1 MRSISFIL
9 LSVLTASML
18 VIPAFFVLFFDNDDK
33 LSTREMDKVEL
44 ELDPNQN
51 VLVPV
56 YRSQQKTIEV
66 YPLEEYVRGVVAAE
80 MPIDFELEA
89 LKAQAIAARTY
100 IVKRIID
107 KDYKDVPDGAIVTDT
122 IQHQVFLSDEEL
134 KKLWGI
140 NYNGRISKLNKAVN
154 ETYGQVITHN
164 GQPINALYFSTSNG
178 YTENSEEYW
187 QKEIPYLRS
196 VASPWDT
203 ASPKY
208 SSTAFV
214 SFSTLYETLNINS
227 TVASA
232 NNSDWIKILELTTGN
247 RVDKLKVGDKVYSGR
262 EIRELF
268 KLNSSS
274 FTFEVN
280 DEGVLFSTNGYGHG
294 VGMSQ
299 YGANGM
305 AKEGKSA
312 EEIITYYYTGVEI
325 TDIDRWVKR

>member
-1 MRSISFIL
+1 MRSISIIL

-18 VIPAFFVLFFDNDDK
+18 VIPAFFVLFFDNNDK
-33 LSTREMDKVEL
+33 ISTREMDKIEL
-44 ELDPNQN
+44 ELDPDQN
-51 VLVPV
+51 VQVPI
-56 YRSQQKTIEV
+56 YRSRQKTIEV

-80 MPIDFELEA
+80 MPSDFEIEA

-107 KDYKDVPDGAIVTDT
+107 KDYTDTPDGAIVTDT
-122 IQHQVFLSDEEL
+122 TQHQVFLSDEEL

-140 NYNGRISKLNKAVN
+140 NYNERISKLNKAVN
-154 ETYGQVITHN
+154 ETYGQVITYN
-164 GQPINALYFSTSNG
+164 GQPINALYFSTGNG

-196 VASPWDT
+196 VASPWDS

-214 SFSTLYETLNINS
+214 SFSTFYETLNLSSSIID
-227 TVASA
+227 A

-247 RVDKLKVGDKVYSGR
+247 RVDKLKVGEKVYSGR
-262 EIRELF
+262 EIREHF
-268 KLNSSS
+268 NLNSSS
-274 FTFEVN
+274 FTFEIN
-280 DEGVLFSTNGYGHG
+280 NEGVLFNTKGYGHG

-312 EEIITYYYTGVEI
+312 EEIIAYYYTGIEI
-325 TDIDRWVKR
+325 ANIDRWIKR

>member
-9 LSVLTASML
+9 LSVLTASMV
-18 VIPAFFVLFFDNDDK
+18 VIPAFFVFFDNSDK
-33 LSTREMDKVEL
+33 ISTKEMDKIEL
-44 ELDPNQN
+44 QLDPNQN
-51 VLVPV
+51 VLVPI
-56 YRSQQKTIEV
+56 YRSQQKTVEV

-107 KDYKDVPDGAIVTDT
+107 KDYSDVPDGAIVTDT
-122 IQHQVFLSDEEL
+122 TQHQVFLSDEEL
-134 KKLWGI
+134 KRLWGI
-140 NYNGRISKLNKAVN
+140 NYNERINKLNQAVN
-154 ETYGQVITHN
+154 ETYGQVITYN
-164 GQPINALYFSTSNG
+164 DQPINALYFSTSNG

-208 SSTAFV
+208 SSSALV
-214 SFSTLYETLNINS
+214 SFSTFYETFNLS
-227 TVASA
+227 SSVASQ

-247 RVDKLKVGDKVYSGR
+247 RVDKLKVGDKIYSGR

-274 FTFEVN
+274 FTFEIN
-280 DEGVLFSTNGYGHG
+280 NEGVLFNTKGYGHG

-305 AKEGKSA
+305 ANEGKSA
-312 EEIITYYYTGVEI
+312 EEIITYYYAGVKI
-325 TDIDRWVKR
+325 TDIERWIKK